1 MKGRI
6 LTHMVTTAARATRS
20 SVARKRKGVGYML
33 LVAGDL
39 ADCYG
44 VMVLVVAVLT
54 PALNVESPGTA
65 AAVPIAAVLAALAI
79 WQPPAR
85 ALSMLM
91 GLAGALGLCAVFW
104 PASLYVAG
112 PCLVAAI
119 LLRIGA
125 HELSARPRRAR
136 VGGAAIVTAF
146 FAVTI
151 ANGTLDLQTS
161 GTEVAYVL
169 AMLLPLILAMHLV
182 VCLLRREHPV
192 LDRAG
197 AWWTRRALA
206 RLAARGLRLL
216 TPADAPLFYARVDAA
231 GDEWAYEVRIGQDIV
246 ATGRCKRE
254 RKADQAAARACFE
267 HTFRAPFA
275 RRPGALYVLA
285 CPTGSPYQRQVT
297 ELFAAAST
305 ISATYETAGA

>member
-1 MKGRI
+1 MKRRI
-6 LTHMVTTAARATRS
+6 LMHMVTTAARATRLS
-20 SVARKRKGVGYML
+20 LASKRKAAGYTL

-54 PALNVESPGTA
+54 PALSVESPGTS
-65 AAVPIAAVLAALAI
+65 AAVPIAAVLAAFAI

-112 PCLVAAI
+112 PCIVAAI

-125 HELSARPRRAR
+125 RELTQRSHRAR

-146 FAVTI
+146 FAVAI
-151 ANGTLDLQTS
+151 ANRTLDLQTS
-161 GTEVAYVL
+161 GTEVAYIL
-169 AMLLPLILAMHLV
+169 AMMLPLIATMHLL
-182 VCLLRREHPV
+182 VCLLRRDHPV
-192 LDRAG
+192 LNRAG

-206 RLAARGLRLL
+206 RLAARGLRPL
-216 TPADAPLFYARVDAA
+216 TPADAPLFYSRVEAT
-231 GDEWAYEVRIGQDIV
+231 GDEWAYEVRVGQDIV
-246 ATGRCKRE
+246 ASGRCKRE
-254 RKADQAAARACFE
+254 RKAGQAAARACYE

-275 RRPGALYVLA
+275 RRPGALYVFG
-285 CPTGSPYQRQVT
+285 CPTGNPYQRQVT
-297 ELFAAAST
+297 ELFADASM
-305 ISATYETAGA
+305 IPGTYETARA